1 MKNNVFKSPIASKS
15 VVDRIIDEITS
26 AIIDGSLKPGDKIP
40 TEMELCES
48 FQVGRNSVREAIK
61 ILEAFGVVYI
71 KRAEGTFVSSSFNK
85 RMLDSMLYGLILQKE
100 STDDIVELRRVFDIG
115 VWFAA
120 FEKMNEE
127 KLKKIKTS
135 LKEMEETIKR
145 TDDME
150 TVLDSDLQ
158 FHRVITECTENP
170 LLVNMYEYITRLTI
184 PSRKKATRRIFDT
197 GNREIFISLHEEI
210 VNMFVSNDR
219 SKILENVKKHYI
231 FWKDEK

>member
-120 FEKMNEE
+120 FEKMNDE
-127 KLKKIKTS
+127 KIEKIKTS
-135 LKEMEETIKR
+135 LREMEETIKEQ
-145 TDDME
+145 TIWKLFLTATFSF
-150 TVLDSDLQ
+150 TVL
-158 FHRVITECTENP
+158 
-170 LLVNMYEYITRLTI
+170 
-184 PSRKKATRRIFDT
+184 
-197 GNREIFISLHEEI
+197 
-210 VNMFVSNDR
+210 
-219 SKILENVKKHYI
+219 
-231 FWKDEK
+231 

>member
-15 VVDRIIDEITS
+15 VVDRIIGEITS

-71 KRAEGTFVSSSFNK
+71 KRTEGTFVSSSFNK

-120 FEKMNEE
+120 FEKMNDE
-127 KLKKIKTS
+127 KIEKIKTS
-135 LKEMEETIKR
+135 LREMEETIKR

-158 FHRVITECTENP
+158 FHRVITECT
-170 LLVNMYEYITRLTI
+170 
-184 PSRKKATRRIFDT
+184 
-197 GNREIFISLHEEI
+197 
-210 VNMFVSNDR
+210 
-219 SKILENVKKHYI
+219 
-231 FWKDEK
+231 

>member
-120 FEKMNEE
+120 FEKMN
-127 KLKKIKTS
+127 
-135 LKEMEETIKR
+135 
-145 TDDME
+145 
-150 TVLDSDLQ
+150 
-158 FHRVITECTENP
+158 
-170 LLVNMYEYITRLTI
+170 
-184 PSRKKATRRIFDT
+184 
-197 GNREIFISLHEEI
+197 
-210 VNMFVSNDR
+210 
-219 SKILENVKKHYI
+219 
-231 FWKDEK
+231 DEK